1 MSAYVEHGAYAS
13 RSPKAYFTLY
23 GCSYMHVFIALWYRA
38 WQVAC
43 PETTSNG
50 HC

>member
-1 MSAYVEHGAYAS
+1 MDVATH
-13 RSPKAYFTLY
+13 L
-23 GCSYMHVFIALWYRA
+23 FIALWYRA

-50 HC
+50 HWFH